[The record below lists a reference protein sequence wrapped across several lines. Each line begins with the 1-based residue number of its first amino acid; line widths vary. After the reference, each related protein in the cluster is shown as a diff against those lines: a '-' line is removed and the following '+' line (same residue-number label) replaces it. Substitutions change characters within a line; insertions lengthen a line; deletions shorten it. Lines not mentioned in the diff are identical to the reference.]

1 MYDWVVNCS
10 IHKYHCRKYNIIFV
24 CVAHIAF
31 KIYRLQNCDFCGR
44 NSCHFL
50 FVSARSFEFDICTM
64 CEWCTVT
71 YVVNC
76 IIEEFDY
83 ITTVLCVLFVS
94 QSLVYL
100 CASTLC
106 PKKSEPQK
114 HFATAT
120 ANLHR
125 FKWNF
130 THTRR
135 HLFLSSTSNFI
146 RISYSV
152 YEMFNSFKLLSQISV
167 TDTTYFLLT
176 LSVVTGVTSVRV
188 DKQTTCYQKRIEF

>member
-44 NSCHFL
+44 NSCHSL

-94 QSLVYL
+94 QSLVYV
-100 CASTLC
+100 CAASCHLQSVNWTVSTLY
-106 PKKSEPQK
+106 S
-114 HFATAT
+114 
-120 ANLHR
+120 
-125 FKWNF
+125 
-130 THTRR
+130 
-135 HLFLSSTSNFI
+135 SSTHIPGGPKTAIFS
-146 RISYSV
+146 
-152 YEMFNSFKLLSQISV
+152 LL
-167 TDTTYFLLT
+167 
-176 LSVVTGVTSVRV
+176 
-188 DKQTTCYQKRIEF
+188 YQCSCSCLINGFSSIYLKEFVAKKIIIQPLCRC